1 MTNWQTKRLGDVTTL
16 IKDGTHG
23 THSDVSMGIP
33 LLSAKDV
40 NNGKVNIADDAR
52 IISEDDFNAIHKGYK
67 LQNGDVLLTIVG
79 SLGRVAMVD
88 DYDDSYTF
96 QRSVA
101 ILRFGDAVNKKFAYH
116 TLSEGAFQRELL
128 KRESKGAQGGVYLG
142 DISKIKIQIPEKP
155 EQERIVGVL
164 EVWDEYIEKLEQKI
178 ALKEQLKKGLMQ
190 QLLTGKRRLP
200 GYSGEWQSKKLGD
213 LVEIKKGSGLSKDL
227 ITESGSKCVLYG
239 EIYTKYDEIIDEVYS
254 RTRSRNG
261 VKSKSGDVLVP
272 ASTTTSNL
280 DIATATSVHED
291 GILLGGDINI
301 LRPKISVNSKFL
313 SMLLSGP
320 EKINLAKRAQGIT
333 IVHLYGKDFIKM
345 KISLPSKE
353 EQDAIVR
360 VIETVR
366 DEIKCHEPVLDN
378 LKLQKKYLLK
388 NLITGSIRTPEDL
401 QPLDTSR
408 LERSAL

>member
-1 MTNWQTKRLGDVTTL
+1 MTNWQTKRLGDVLEKIEGGGTPSKEKKEFWDGSIPWASVKDLTSFNPKETQDYITDEGLKNSSSRLVKAGTL
-16 IKDGTHG
+16 ITP
-23 THSDVSMGIP
+23 TRM
-33 LLSAKDV
+33 A
-40 NNGKVNIADDAR
+40 
-52 IISEDDFNAIHKGYK
+52 
-67 LQNGDVLLTIVG
+67 
-79 SLGRVAMVD
+79 LGFTVRFD
-88 DYDDSYTF
+88 ID
-96 QRSVA
+96 VA
-101 ILRFGDAVNKKFAYH
+101 INQDLKALYPIDDMSTEFIQYWFEAYRKTIERLGTGSTVAGIQVGELRA
-116 TLSEGAFQRELL
+116 L
-128 KRESKGAQGGVYLG
+128 
-142 DISKIKIQIPEKP
+142 KIQAPEKP

-254 RTRSRNG
+254 RTRSRKG

-388 NLITGSIRTPEDL
+388 NLITGTIRTPEDL
-401 QPLDTSR
+401 QPLDSSR
-408 LERSAL
+408 LESSAL